1 MERSFEVSN
10 NAKMLNLVEAGPSYD
25 QNLVCLENLGQNIG
39 NKVEGLINIGKDK
52 KTLIFGFAYI
62 LTASA

>member
-1 MERSFEVSN
+1 
-10 NAKMLNLVEAGPSYD
+10 MLNLVEAGPSYD

-39 NKVEGLINIGKDK
+39 NKVEGLINVGKDK
-52 KTLIFGFAYI
+52 KTLTFGFAYI